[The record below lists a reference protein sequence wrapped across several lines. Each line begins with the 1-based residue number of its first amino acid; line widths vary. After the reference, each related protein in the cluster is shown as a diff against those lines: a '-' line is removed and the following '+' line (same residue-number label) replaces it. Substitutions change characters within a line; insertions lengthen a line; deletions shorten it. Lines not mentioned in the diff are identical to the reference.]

1 MTFYEKDDLGIEREY
16 LVITEYEFDDS
27 NYVIYTD
34 LVLDSTKNIRLFVG
48 KIINNKVVRLASDKE
63 KIIIENF
70 KNDEKKVLRDL
81 KERFQ

>member
-16 LVITEYEFDDS
+16 SVITEYEFDDS

>member
-1 MTFYEKDDLGIEREY
+1 MTFFEKDDIGLDREY

-34 LVLDSTKNIRLFVG
+34 LVFDKSKNIRLFVG
-48 KIINNKVVRLASDKE
+48 KVINNKIMRLAKDKE

-70 KNDEKKVLRDL
+70 KNEEKKILRDL
-81 KERFQ
+81 KESFL

>member
-16 LVITEYEFDDS
+16 LVITEYEFDDTD
-27 NYVIYTD
+27 YVIYTD

-48 KIINNKVVRLASDKE
+48 KIINNKVMRLAKDKE

-70 KNDEKKVLRDL
+70 KNEEKKVLRDL
-81 KERFQ
+81 KERYQ

>member
-1 MTFYEKDDLGIEREY
+1 MTFFEKDDIGLDREY

-48 KIINNKVVRLASDKE
+48 KIINNKVMRLARDKE

-70 KNDEKKVLRDL
+70 KNEEKKVLRDL

>member
-48 KIINNKVVRLASDKE
+48 KIINNKVMRLARDKE

-70 KNDEKKVLRDL
+70 KNEEKKVLRDL